1 MSKRVQKPNNAKSSI
16 LDEARSVKSVK
27 RIITVRKILT
37 AIQYVFSALGIGV
50 LLYFM
55 FGLMSGKPIS
65 KFFGTTLAV
74 LVSAYPISFILIIA
88 VRIVKRIECKKTN
101 EQIEKIQAERAFASQ
116 TESVGTEENELL
128 DLQNSDNAETNEK
141 IVNVDDRIKDMRKY
155 MVFDIFSFIAM
166 TISGMVVLFPFIKEA
181 NEKSGV
187 INLFINHIFSSANFS
202 RSFLDYVVED
212 LFKINASL
220 VGWLYGMLLLV
231 VPASV
236 VITGLQNTIR
246 LIVAY
251 RSAEMNIKNEKIVLS
266 ANKKYW
272 SLKGSWIYIFII
284 GVLYGS
290 ILFYFIKTIL
300 ENPNVSYA
308 VTPIWLC
315 VWAICFIAYVVLQIV
330 KRVNFKN
337 KETVYDD
344 MIYFN
349 VYRKNVKK

>member
-116 TESVGTEENELL
+116 IESVGTEENELL

-155 MVFDIFSFIAM
+155 ILFDIFSFI
-166 TISGMVVLFPFIKEA
+166 A

-187 INLFINHIFSSANFS
+187 INLFINHISSSLNLS

-212 LFKINASL
+212 LFKINAPL
-220 VGWLYGMLLLV
+220 VGGLYGMLLLV

-236 VITGLQNTIR
+236 VITGLQNAIR

-251 RSAEMNIKNEKIVLS
+251 RSAETNIKNEKIVLS

-300 ENPNVSYA
+300 ENPNVSYS
-308 VTPIWLC
+308 VTPVWLC
-315 VWAICFIAYVVLQIV
+315 VWAICFIAYMVLQIV

-337 KETVYDD
+337 KETVYED